1 MKLLDPN
8 SPIPLYVQLAN
19 VIRGQI
25 EDGTLTYGDQLMPE
39 IALSEHYGVGRITT
53 RKAIEL
59 LVSEHALYRQQ
70 GKGTYVAYPDFDEKS
85 CVQSRSFTA
94 ASIKSNERPSTR
106 ILGME
111 IVRVDEETRGRFY
124 MMDEERLIRIVR
136 IRHVE
141 EKPVIYETDYLP
153 LRYEPI
159 LKLDLNNR
167 SLYGVM
173 NSRFKVLITDFYDT
187 FGLSLA
193 RGEVAAHLHVEEG
206 YPLLQVSQT
215 VFNGGREVVYFNEQL
230 IIAESYDYTVKSF
243 L

>member
-1 MKLLDPN
+1 
-8 SPIPLYVQLAN
+8 
-19 VIRGQI
+19 
-25 EDGTLTYGDQLMPE
+25 MPE

-59 LVSEHALYRQQ
+59 LVSENALYRQQ
-70 GKGTYVAYPDFDEKS
+70 GKGTYVAYPDFDEQS

-94 ASIKSNERPSTR
+94 ASIKSNAMPSTS

-111 IVRVDEETRGRFY
+111 IVRVDEQTRERFY
-124 MMDEERLIRIVR
+124 MMEEERLIRVLR
-136 IRHVE
+136 IRYVE
-141 EKPVIYETDYLP
+141 GKPVIYETDYLP

-159 LKLDLNNR
+159 LKVDLNNR

-173 NSRFKVLITDFYDT
+173 NSRFKVVITDFFDM
-187 FGLSLA
+187 FGISRA
-193 RGEVAAHLHVEEG
+193 SGEVAAHLQVEEG

-215 VFNGGREVVYFNEQL
+215 VFNGAKEVVYFNEQL
-230 IIAESYDYTVKSF
+230 IRAESYSYTVKSF